1 MPFNSDFGNLFRR
14 SKLPVKM
21 EKIINC
27 HYCPEKHCVP
37 TELNNRCITI
47 YRPIYNPKGIAL
59 IEGYNIDNNKRTF
72 PT

>member
-1 MPFNSDFGNLFRR
+1 
-14 SKLPVKM
+14 M